1 VAGPKQAQRGVA
13 FPPANRVARVHYVQ
27 MGQQTSLFEISAIPT
42 ELLGRVYASR
52 TDASGNP
59 VVEVT
64 ATGGEPLRCCLR
76 DALADEDL
84 LLFGY
89 EPPLPTSP
97 YREVGAIFTH
107 AAPCGGPVTKTT
119 YPSGWRGR
127 PQVLRAYD
135 QRGWISG
142 GRLHDGT
149 GPEAVIMELFENKE
163 VVELHSRNV
172 EFGCYM
178 FLVRRS
184 SPSRD
189 EAREELTAQER

>member
-1 VAGPKQAQRGVA
+1 MPSHT
-13 FPPANRVARVHYVQ
+13 P
-27 MGQQTSLFEISAIPT
+27 LFEISAIPT

-59 VVEVT
+59 VVELT

-107 AAPCGGPVTKTT
+107 AAPCNGPGATTT

-135 QRGWISG
+135 QRGWIWG

-149 GPEAVIMELFENKE
+149 NPEAVIMELLDNND

-184 SPSRD
+184 SPSQD
-189 EAREELTAQER
+189 ETHDEVTAQER